1 MGGPKEFSEALYTCI
16 PTHGRVEPWGGP
28 LPSQRGLLPGPLH
41 WNWRQGKDGERR
53 VGACEKTGTACSPLP
68 RPLQEGAAW
77 TRSWGEGAEV
87 FFIYVYI
94 FFFLSSELSTRRFL
108 PISAAVSVVISGRG
122 RV

>member
-1 MGGPKEFSEALYTCI
+1 MGGEEGRSLRENRRRPIALSPALCRKELPG
-16 PTHGRVEPWGGP
+16 PTHG
-28 LPSQRGLLPGPLH
+28 
-41 WNWRQGKDGERR
+41 
-53 VGACEKTGTACSPLP
+53 
-68 RPLQEGAAW
+68 
-77 TRSWGEGAEV
+77 GEGAEV

>member
-1 MGGPKEFSEALYTCI
+1 MWGEEGGCLRANRHRPTAL
-16 PTHGRVEPWGGP
+16 
-28 LPSQRGLLPGPLH
+28 
-41 WNWRQGKDGERR
+41 
-53 VGACEKTGTACSPLP
+53 SPA
-68 RPLQEGAAW
+68 PLQEGAAW
-77 TRSWGEGAEV
+77 THSWGEGAEV

>member
-1 MGGPKEFSEALYTCI
+1 MALFFPAPCGKELPG
-16 PTHGRVEPWGGP
+16 PTHGGG
-28 LPSQRGLLPGPLH
+28 
-41 WNWRQGKDGERR
+41 
-53 VGACEKTGTACSPLP
+53 
-68 RPLQEGAAW
+68 
-77 TRSWGEGAEV
+77 GEGAEV